1 MEAYTPNEGRAVE
14 VKPGSITCTHDGVS
28 NWGINKRALLVTA
41 DVM

>member
-1 MEAYTPNEGRAVE
+1 MEGYTTNEGRSAE

-28 NWGINKRALLVTA
+28 NWGINKRASLVTA